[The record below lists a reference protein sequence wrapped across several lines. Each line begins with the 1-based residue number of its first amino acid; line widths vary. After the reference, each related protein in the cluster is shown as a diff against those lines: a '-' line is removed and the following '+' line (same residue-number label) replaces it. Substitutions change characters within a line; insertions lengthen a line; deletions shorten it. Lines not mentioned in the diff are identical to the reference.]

1 MTKPFKKPVKKYADG
16 ELVTTDKKLATKN
29 KGMSTT
35 SSRSEKPVYGGR
47 EGPSQI
53 GKDAKDLATRG
64 KDLTT
69 GSKGMSTTSSRSE
82 KPVYGGREGAS
93 QIGKDAKD
101 LATRGKDLTTG
112 SKGMSTTSSR
122 SEKPVYG
129 GREGAS
135 QIGKD
140 AKDLATR
147 GKDLTTG
154 SKGMSTTSS
163 RSVGATRPE
172 TTGTTRTMK
181 DVAGERVSP
190 SKLSGSESSTGTK
203 TLGPNASKM
212 GAKGAGLAA
221 LLYSKEAGKDSDF
234 KGTNKRPEVFRDTD
248 TFTPSA
254 RTQDVRPTMI
264 ENKAPSAMQL
274 SKIGAKTE
282 PTLAKTATPTNTR
295 SAPTSKYRGG
305 RSEADINKMIAEA
318 TPERMKS
325 AQPEIDR
332 MVASARAEKLR
343 EDNPGMKRGG
353 SVKAKSTCM
362 KTGGMVKSGASRGDG
377 CAQRGKTRGTM
388 R

>member
-1 MTKPFKKPVKKYADG
+1 MMRSFKKPVKKYATG
-16 ELVTTDKKLATKN
+16 E
-29 KGMSTT
+29 
-35 SSRSEKPVYGGR
+35 
-47 EGPSQI
+47 
-53 GKDAKDLATRG
+53 LATRG

-69 GSKGMSTTSSRSE
+69 GSKGMSTTSSRF
-82 KPVYGGREGAS
+82 
-93 QIGKDAKD
+93 
-101 LATRGKDLTTG
+101 
-112 SKGMSTTSSR
+112 
-122 SEKPVYG
+122 EKPVYG

-172 TTGTTRTMK
+172 QSSTMRNMK
-181 DVAGERVSP
+181 DVAGERVLP
-190 SKLSGSESSTGTK
+190 SKLSGSESSAGTK
-203 TLGPNASKM
+203 LSGSESSAGTKLSGSNALKM

-234 KGTNKRPEVFRDTD
+234 KGTDKRPEAFRDTD

-254 RTQDVRPTMI
+254 RTQTVKPTTV
-264 ENKAPSAMQL
+264 ENKTPSAMRL
-274 SKIGAKTE
+274 SKIGAENETTSAK
-282 PTLAKTATPTNTR
+282 PTMT

-305 RSEADINKMIAEA
+305 RSEEDINRMIAEA
-318 TPERMKS
+318 TPDRMKT

-332 MVASARAEKLR
+332 MAASARAEKLR

-353 SVKAKSTCM
+353 AVKSKAKSTCM
-362 KTGGMVKSGASRGDG
+362 KTGGMVKSSGASRGDG
-377 CAQRGKTRGTM
+377 CAQRGRTKGTM